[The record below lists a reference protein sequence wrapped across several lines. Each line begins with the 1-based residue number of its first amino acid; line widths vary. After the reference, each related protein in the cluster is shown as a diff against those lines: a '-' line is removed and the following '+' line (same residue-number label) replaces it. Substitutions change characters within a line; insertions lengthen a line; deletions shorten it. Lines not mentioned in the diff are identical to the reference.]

1 MKIDLTEEEMH
12 MIMNV
17 LTVKSMSGNL
27 DEDEKSLGR
36 KINKA
41 LKELESKKS
50 SGNLQHAI

>member
-36 KINKA
+36 KISKA
-41 LKELESKKS
+41 LKKLGSKK
-50 SGNLQHAI
+50 

>member
-36 KINKA
+36 KINKD
-41 LKELESKKS
+41 LKELESKE
-50 SGNLQHAI
+50 

>member
-41 LKELESKKS
+41 LKELESKK
-50 SGNLQHAI
+50 

>member
-12 MIMNV
+12 KIMNV

-36 KINKA
+36 KISKA
-41 LKELESKKS
+41 LKELEPK
-50 SGNLQHAI
+50 

>member
-27 DEDEKSLGR
+27 DEDEKSLGK

-41 LKELESKKS
+41 LKELESKE
-50 SGNLQHAI
+50 

>member
-12 MIMNV
+12 MIMNI

-36 KINKA
+36 KINKT
-41 LKELESKKS
+41 LKELESKK
-50 SGNLQHAI
+50 

>member
-36 KINKA
+36 KISKA
-41 LKELESKKS
+41 LKELESKK
-50 SGNLQHAI
+50 

>member
-41 LKELESKKS
+41 LKELEAKE
-50 SGNLQHAI
+50 

>member
-27 DEDEKSLGR
+27 DEDEKSLVR
-36 KINKA
+36 KISKA
-41 LKELESKKS
+41 LKELESK
-50 SGNLQHAI
+50 

>member
-27 DEDEKSLGR
+27 DEDEKNLGK

-41 LKELESKKS
+41 LKELESKE
-50 SGNLQHAI
+50 

>member
-41 LKELESKKS
+41 LKKLESKK
-50 SGNLQHAI
+50 

>member
-36 KINKA
+36 KIIKA
-41 LKELESKKS
+41 LKELESKE
-50 SGNLQHAI
+50 